1 METSSRPASPE
12 SGQEEGT
19 IEHTVNINVPGTDGK
34 YVNSIEPGTDG
45 KYVNINE
52 TGTDG
57 EQKIFGRNREK
68 KVKQ

>member
-1 METSSRPASPE
+1 M
-12 SGQEEGT
+12 
-19 IEHTVNINVPGTDGK
+19 NINKPETDGK
-34 YVNSIEPGTDG
+34 YVNSNEPGTDG

-52 TGTDG
+52 PGTDG